1 MIRIFRLGALF
12 ITLTALFSGCHS
24 SSKNTKPSG
33 VTGPGVIVYKTTDN
47 YFFHVPVTLSQ
58 DKKTLVSYPA
68 PSDLM
73 VNGEL
78 ALPVKLEGGYLLDR
92 RGINENSAFL
102 KWTYYEYSRLDHT
115 PKPEELMRMI
125 LDTDPFTEMY
135 RCGKKSEYEDLIPE
149 LNEIIKGNK
158 LSGFSRLK

>member
-12 ITLTALFSGCHS
+12 ITLSALFSGCHS

-68 PSDLM
+68 PSDLLL
-73 VNGEL
+73 NGEL

-125 LDTDPFTEMY
+125 LDKDPFTEMY
-135 RCGKKSEYEDLIPE
+135 RCGKKSEYKDLIPE
-149 LNEIIKGNK
+149 LNEIIKSNK